1 MAITINKQPTEFHSA
16 YNPINLELD
25 STNKTI
31 PGFRYMVRLTD
42 TATNQVISELKIA
55 PDPFNNNYGTADISR
70 IIQNYVEGFL
80 DFTLT
85 DVADSLTSYFN
96 YTIEVGESYVQGWD
110 FDDYIFVSGGRL
122 ALTTDSA
129 YGPGFSNATH
139 NFSEGDQIK
148 VRLSNSYSNS
158 DTRNRL
164 NDYWEVLTYVTNKT
178 IIIGN
183 NYGLIGDPGAGAATP
198 GRAVESTETR
208 VIEWDSTKL
217 YKSAINTAMDLKEYS
232 DTKGDLSLYNVRNY
246 NEHPNIKVLTNQPL
260 VYKVTLD
267 QYVYFNLLNTLG
279 ADNYMWV
286 ESNVGSPGLVAFNT
300 ETVSTIGVG
309 PGNLPSSIEA
319 NMNFDN
325 LQWYT
330 VGIAGGWGDPVT
342 PLYKF
347 VIDRRC
353 KMNDTQ
359 ILFMDRKGS
368 YNSFAFQLRNREN
381 VKTSKESY
389 NKQITSYNTYSKGTT
404 VYHSEAE
411 KNLDLVTNFMGE
423 AMNLYYEEMMTSR
436 NTYIKW
442 KGIWYACIVTDTTF
456 ENEFERNNK
465 MIKKTVNVKFAV
477 NNPIN

>member
-16 YNPINLELD
+16 YNPIHIELD
-25 STNKTI
+25 STEKNI
-31 PGFRYMVRLTD
+31 PGFRYMVRLSD
-42 TATNQVISELKIA
+42 SITNQIISELKIV

-80 DFTLT
+80 DFSIT
-85 DVADSLTSYFN
+85 DVANSLTSYFN
-96 YTIEVGESYVQGWD
+96 YTIEVGQSYVQGWD
-110 FDDYIFVSGGRL
+110 FDDYIFLSGGKL
-122 ALTTDSA
+122 GLTTDSS
-129 YGPGFSNATH
+129 YGAGFSNVTH
-139 NFSEGDQIK
+139 NFVVGDQIK
-148 VRLSNSYSNS
+148 IQLNNSYPIN
-158 DTRNRL
+158 DTRNYL
-164 NDYWEVLTYVTNKT
+164 NDYWEVLEYIDNKT
-178 IIIGN
+178 IVIGN
-183 NYGLIGDPGAGAATP
+183 NFSLIGTKPATP
-198 GRAVESTETR
+198 GRAVEATENR
-208 VIEWDSTKL
+208 VIEWDANKL
-217 YKSAINTAMDLKEYS
+217 DKSAINTAMDLKEYS
-232 DTKGDLSLYNVRNY
+232 DTKGDLSLYNVRNT
-246 NEHPNIKVLTNQPL
+246 NEYPDIKVLTNQPL

-267 QYVYFNLLNTLG
+267 QYVYFNILNTLSG
-279 ADNYMWV
+279 NTNMYIKTNDNTT
-286 ESNVGSPGLVAFNT
+286 SLVPFNT

-309 PGNLPSSIEA
+309 PGNLPSSIES
-319 NMNFDN
+319 NIDFDN
-325 LQWYT
+325 LEWYE
-330 VGIAGGWGDPVT
+330 VGIEDGNIIS

-381 VKTSKESY
+381 VNTSKESY
-389 NKQITSYNTYSKGTT
+389 NKQITNYNTYSKGTT
-404 VYHSEAE
+404 VYHSEVE

-465 MIKKTVNVKFAV
+465 MINKTVNVKFAV